1 MHVTDFEA
9 RAVAVQTAWPER
21 GEAALVGQL
30 GQRVGLVHELGEL
43 RTAEEITHDGGK
55 RLRVDEFLRGHALD
69 VHVEQSHALF
79 HQTLRAGKADAA
91 LVGKKLAYRA
101 DAAGT
106 KVIDVIDDA
115 FALFQL
121 QDVADGGEEIL
132 GHHNALV
139 GIDSNAEFLV
149 DLVTADAGEVVFLR
163 VEEQALE

>member
-1 MHVTDFEA
+1 MHVADFEA
-9 RAVAVQTAWPER
+9 CAVAVQTARSER

-43 RTAEEITHDGGK
+43 RTAEEITHNGGK

-69 VHVEQSHALF
+69 VHVEQSHTLF
-79 HQTLRAGKADAA
+79 HQALRAGEADAA
-91 LVGKKLAYRA
+91 LVGKKLTHSA

-132 GHHNALV
+132 GNHDALV
-139 GIDSNAEFLV
+139 GIDTNAELLV
-149 DLVTADAGEVVFLR
+149 DLVTADAGEIVFLR
-163 VEEQALE
+163 VEEQPLE